1 MPLEMQELRLDSS
14 LTILEYL
21 LMPLMQAPLSLRSAG
36 CALALV
42 GAMLM
47 SGCASLGAPDD
58 ITRASPE
65 WLETQKPRI
74 AERAEARWSALIAGD
89 LDAAYQFSSPEY
101 RSVFSLQQFR
111 AKFGTAVV
119 WTLARVKSVK
129 YDELNVAQVL
139 VQVEYQAPVGL
150 QSVKGVREMTEN
162 WLYSTD
168 LEWYISQ

>member
-1 MPLEMQELRLDSS
+1 
-14 LTILEYL
+14 
-21 LMPLMQAPLSLRSAG
+21 MPLMQPSFSLRSAG
-36 CALALV
+36 CATFLFA
-42 GAMLM
+42 AMLLS
-47 SGCASLGAPDD
+47 SGCANLSSPDD
-58 ITRASPE
+58 VTRASPV

-74 AERAEARWSALIAGD
+74 AQRAEARWKALISGD
-89 LDAAYQFSSPEY
+89 LAAAYQFASPEY

-119 WTLARVKSVK
+119 WNLARVKSVK
-129 YDELNVAQVL
+129 YDDTNVAQVL

-168 LEWYISQ
+168 SEWYISE

>member
-1 MPLEMQELRLDSS
+1 MA
-14 LTILEYL
+14 L
-21 LMPLMQAPLSLRSAG
+21 LQVSFSLRSAA
-36 CALALV
+36 CATALV
-42 GAMLM
+42 ACMSL
-47 SGCASLGAPDD
+47 SGCAGLRAPDD
-58 ITRASPE
+58 VARASPE

-74 AERAEARWSALIAGD
+74 AERAEARWKALIAGD

-119 WTLARVKSVK
+119 WNLARVKSVK
-129 YDELNVAQVL
+129 YDDSNVAQVV

-162 WLYSTD
+162 WLYSTGS
-168 LEWYISQ
+168 EWYISQ